1 MHTNAPSRAHTSI
14 EAGVSSDPHVRQDA
28 WELTRAITPRAA
40 VRVLEDDGAVSYRTS
55 QARPERPWA
64 MYLARRIG
72 RGIFE
77 YHHLGFD
84 FDAHE
89 PDGGRPA
96 PVVAEAREARRMAVL
111 DDVAV
116 LVDHLT
122 RLGIR
127 HVVCRSSESGGHH
140 VWVALSEGLS
150 PATALRIARAARA
163 LMPTLDYG
171 MLANPATGCLRPPLS
186 PHRDGSRSELVA
198 GTLTTLLEPST
209 TVDDATAL
217 LDALR
222 AAAPA
227 PTPVPSA
234 ANTVTARVTPLRPEQ
249 TYGTLPVDASGHVYL
264 PGSRRALPAAAAKA
278 LREPVRLLDDASQR
292 LATILCGAARAH
304 WRYDDVL
311 QLVDVDPGLERV
323 RTMRVG
329 DLRVPRPTT
338 GAMSPPAI
346 LTYEWTRAVR
356 HVASTP
362 TSGAGE
368 DETFTRR
375 LAAVTGI
382 ADHVQQRADAMPG
395 RWARHGGPADRR
407 ILDRLTTY
415 ALAAVTASVEADVRR
430 LAIDTGMSRESARR
444 ALLRLRA
451 DGWLAHVE
459 AADGARAARWLI
471 DPQNDFHRETG
482 KSVSQAAIAAR
493 RRLHLLEV
501 LRSRTR
507 NSAHDVFTYGA
518 LGLHAGNVYARLL
531 EHTSPH
537 EHDRALQQ
545 LLDHD
550 LARAHGHRI
559 QPGPDHRDAI
569 ARRLGAAD
577 TIERRASRYR
587 LEREVWA
594 WWLAELDWMTTRGR
608 AKTARR
614 STSPVLWSEKPGDHY
629 PAMPRIAGRIRFD
642 LARAQA
648 AAGLLTA
655 PALEPANER
664 AAA

>member
-1 MHTNAPSRAHTSI
+1 MHDTSTLHAHSKRL
-14 EAGVSSDPHVRQDA
+14 AGVSSGLDVPPDA

-55 QARPERPWA
+55 QNRPERPWA

-96 PVVAEAREARRMAVL
+96 PVVAAAREARRMAVL

-127 HVVCRSSESGGHH
+127 HVVCRSSQSGGHH
-140 VWVALSEGLS
+140 VWIALSEGLS
-150 PATALRIARAARA
+150 PATAARIGRAAHT

-171 MLANPATGCLRPPLS
+171 MLGNPHTGCLRPPLS

-198 GTLTTLLEPST
+198 GTLTTLREPT
-209 TVDDATAL
+209 TTIDDATAL

-222 AAAPA
+222 AAQPAPA
-227 PTPVPSA
+227 PVPGA
-234 ANTVTARVTPLRPEQ
+234 ANTVTARPAPLRAVE
-249 TYGTLPVDASGHVYL
+249 TYGTLPVDADGHVYL
-264 PGSRRALPAAAAKA
+264 PGSKRALPAAAAKA

-304 WRYDDVL
+304 WRYDDML
-311 QLVDVDPGLERV
+311 QLVDAEPGLERL
-323 RTMRVG
+323 RTMRAG
-329 DLRVPRPTT
+329 DLRVARPTSGPT
-338 GAMSPPAI
+338 SAAVVLKS
-346 LTYEWTRAVR
+346 EWTRAVR

-362 TSGAGE
+362 TNGVGD
-368 DETFTRR
+368 DETFTMR
-375 LAAVTGI
+375 LAAVVGI

-451 DGWLAHVE
+451 DGWLALVDV
-459 AADGARAARWLI
+459 ADGARAARWLI
-471 DPQNDFHRETG
+471 DPQNALHRETVKG
-482 KSVSQAAIAAR
+482 VSQAATPAR

-531 EHTSPH
+531 EHTPPH

-550 LARAHGHRI
+550 LARAHGPRI

-569 ARRLGAAD
+569 ARRLGAAG
-577 TIERRASRYR
+577 TIERRAARYR

-614 STSPVLWSEKPGDHY
+614 STAPVLWSEKPGDHY
-629 PAMPRIAGRIRFD
+629 PAMPRTAGRIRFD

-648 AAGLLTA
+648 AAGLLAA
-655 PALEPANER
+655 PELHLER
-664 AAA
+664 DRLAA